1 MKTIRYAL
9 CIAAATLCAGCYEDE
24 GNYTYDDTLEDISVS
39 LDEAFNVRMDKEA
52 FTYTITPDI
61 TTPDGDKSYLEYAWT
76 QGSAPMSLPQDT
88 ISREEALT
96 VTIDPESEDFSYN
109 YYFRLYVKDN
119 RRGITVMRPTDTPNW
134 ARSSMPTGKSSSP
147 RTPTHRRAEPPSPD
161 GPSAST
167 RASTTHRSTPGSMK
181 RPRSSTSRRP
191 TCRSRGCS
199 TRSTGS
205 ASWRTG
211 AASCLNTC
219 WDWST
224 STTCSAPPRR
234 TA

>member
-88 ISREEALT
+88 ISREETLT
-96 VTIDPESEDFSYN
+96 VTIDP
-109 YYFRLYVKDN
+109 
-119 RRGITVMRPTDTPNW
+119 
-134 ARSSMPTGKSSSP
+134 
-147 RTPTHRRAEPPSPD
+147 
-161 GPSAST
+161 
-167 RASTTHRSTPGSMK
+167 
-181 RPRSSTSRRP
+181 SRR
-191 TCRSRGCS
+191 TSATTTTSVS
-199 TRSTGS
+199 T
-205 ASWRTG
+205 
-211 AASCLNTC
+211 
-219 WDWST
+219 
-224 STTCSAPPRR
+224 
-234 TA
+234 

>member
-109 YYFRLYVKDN
+109 YYFRLYVKDH
-119 RRGITVMRPTDTPNW
+119 RRGITVMRPTELVIFKPFTDSWIVLHETGGHAELGSVEYANGEIFITPD
-134 ARSSMPTGKSSSP
+134 AYTQESGTSFTG
-147 RTPTHRRAEPPSPD
+147 
-161 GPSAST
+161 
-167 RASTTHRSTPGSMK
+167 
-181 RPRSSTSRRP
+181 RPVRLYSRH
-191 TCRSRGCS
+191 
-199 TRSTGS
+199 
-205 ASWRTG
+205 
-211 AASCLNTC
+211 
-219 WDWST
+219 
-224 STTCSAPPRR
+224 
-234 TA
+234 